1 MSPSIDIHAHAIVP
15 EAEAIARKD
24 PAWSRANEETAR
36 ATGEASTERNRL
48 LMTTVYRQKFAHV
61 EVRLLA
67 MGAMRIDIHAVMPAP
82 LYHYW
87 AHREPPSNIV
97 PSTNE

>member
-36 ATGEASTERNRL
+36 ATGEASTERNRI
-48 LMTTVYRQKFAHV
+48 LMTTVYRQKFAEV
-61 EVRLLA
+61 EVRLRA
-67 MGAMRIDIHAVMPAP
+67 MDAMRIDIQAVSPAP

-87 AHREPPSNIV
+87 ADPELASK
-97 PSTNE
+97 TA